1 MIQRREIDEYVP
13 PGFLKKAFHCPH
25 CNYASPQ
32 RWLTTRENDP
42 SNRLISG
49 CHIAYCA
56 NCRQYSLWVD
66 ERMVYPPYATA
77 PLATPDMPQSAS
89 AYYDE
94 ARSISDLSPRSAATL
109 LRLAIKK
116 LCEEL
121 GEEEPNLY
129 RAIRN
134 LQDKGLPASV
144 IQSLDAV
151 RIYGNEGGAHEG
163 RIDLTGE
170 DNKEVVDRLFWLV
183 NFVVEKTITDPKAIR
198 EAVGMIPKNEEKAN

>member
-1 MIQRREIDEYVP
+1 MVQKREIGEYVP
-13 PGFLKKAFHCPH
+13 PGFRKKAFHCPH

-32 RWLTTRENDP
+32 GWLATRIDDSYHRP
-42 SNRLISG
+42 IKG
-49 CHIAYCA
+49 CYIAYCA
-56 NCRQYSLWVD
+56 NCQKYSLWVN

-77 PLATPDMPQSAS
+77 PLATPDMPQSVLT
-89 AYYDE
+89 YYDE

-121 GEEEPNLY
+121 EEDESNLH

-134 LQDKGLPASV
+134 LQNKGLPDSV
-144 IQSLDAV
+144 IQSLDTV

-163 RIDLTGE
+163 RIDLSGK

-183 NFVVEKTITDPKAIR
+183 NFIVEKTITDPKEIQK
-198 EAVGMIPKNEEKAN
+198 AVGMIPEQGSSN